1 MIRVSAQRLGLPA
14 DSEVRDIAR
23 ACARAGGRALVV
35 GGWVRDGLRDVRA
48 ADRRDLDLEVYGL
61 SPDALEALLGRFGR
75 VRRVG
80 RSFPILLLA
89 ELGLDVSLPRRPGR
103 EWSAAGSAADV
114 WANFDP
120 EQDFEQASL
129 GRDLRVNAMGWDPLT
144 EELLDPHDGLA
155 DLSARR
161 LRATCPH
168 RFGEDPLRGFRTAQ
182 LAARLE
188 LVPDAELLGLCAAVD
203 LSDVPGERL
212 LNEFRKLLLGARL
225 PSQALSLLRETGL
238 LRFLPQLEAL
248 CSVVQEAAWHPEGD
262 VWTHTLR
269 VVDEAARERV
279 GDVFDDQALM
289 FGALCHDLGK
299 ATTTELRDGRV
310 VSRGHSRAGIE
321 PTQALLARLR
331 APNALIAAVSALVL
345 HHRAPVEFVKMD
357 RAAGADAGP
366 RAYRRLARALR
377 KQRVSF
383 ELLFRLAR
391 ADFLGKSPQSPAARV
406 FPAGDRFLERARAI
420 EAEASTHAAVV
431 KGRHVLARG
440 FEPGPAVGALLA
452 GCRAIQDET
461 GWSEPEKIL
470 ARALAEHSARLQDRS
485 GQ

>member
-1 MIRVSAQRLGLPA
+1 
-14 DSEVRDIAR
+14 
-23 ACARAGGRALVV
+23 
-35 GGWVRDGLRDVRA
+35 
-48 ADRRDLDLEVYGL
+48 
-61 SPDALEALLGRFGR
+61 
-75 VRRVG
+75 
-80 RSFPILLLA
+80 
-89 ELGLDVSLPRRPGR
+89 
-103 EWSAAGSAADV
+103 
-114 WANFDP
+114 
-120 EQDFEQASL
+120 
-129 GRDLRVNAMGWDPLT
+129 
-144 EELLDPHDGLA
+144 
-155 DLSARR
+155 
-161 LRATCPH
+161 
-168 RFGEDPLRGFRTAQ
+168 
-182 LAARLE
+182 
-188 LVPDAELLGLCAAVD
+188 
-203 LSDVPGERL
+203 
-212 LNEFRKLLLGARL
+212 
-225 PSQALSLLRETGL
+225 
-238 LRFLPQLEAL
+238 
-248 CSVVQEAAWHPEGD
+248 
-262 VWTHTLR
+262 
-269 VVDEAARERV
+269 
-279 GDVFDDQALM
+279 
-289 FGALCHDLGK
+289 
-299 ATTTELRDGRV
+299 V
-310 VSRGHSRAGIE
+310 VSHGHSGAGIE

-357 RAAGADAGP
+357 RASAADAGP

-470 ARALAEHSARLQDRS
+470 ARALAELSARLLDRS